1 MSLNKP
7 RHSAFYL
14 SFDGVDGRETKNL
27 GAGECMHADLCEIV
41 RKNLKKSNNVCVVIS
56 SLYPAHNTKIQLKS
70 N

>member
-14 SFDGVDGRETKNL
+14 SFDGVDGRETKSL

-41 RKNLKKSNNVCVVIS
+41 RKSPIMFVLLFPV
-56 SLYPAHNTKIQLKS
+56 YIQHTTPRY